1 MTLICIRD
9 RAAGFTLIEVS
20 LAVLVVGLGLLAVFS
35 LFPSGLRSAEEG
47 SADTRCGMF
56 AETVMNGLHGNAASI
71 TNWADWCSSTNVADD
86 LISGVLGADVRDGGI
101 ETSVIFPA
109 GGIPQYIRYKL
120 TLTLTDPDQYS
131 ALLEVVNGQYGS
143 FANPALFYTEFTYQG
158 M

>member
-1 MTLICIRD
+1 MTIPCIRD

-86 LISGVLGADVRDGGI
+86 LTDGVLANVLRVDGV
-101 ETSVIFPA
+101 ETFEPFPA
-109 GGIPQYIRYKL
+109 GGMRYKL
-120 TLTLTDPDQYS
+120 TLTLADPNRYS
-131 ALLEVVNGQYGS
+131 ALLEVVSGQYGS
-143 FANPALFYTEFTYQG
+143 FANPTLFYTEFTYQG